1 MGRDLFDR
9 RLTDPT
15 AAEVVAA
22 LVAATGAANAG
33 HTAGTFA
40 TVATGAP
47 VVAERV
53 LREPEGMNGY
63 FGNGRDD
70 VARLSLGW
78 WTDATG
84 RKFVRVRTW
93 RERSRRYDEFGGQT
107 AEFDRSE
114 GDRHRRPGV
123 WHVDHERVVEAGSG
137 GEPEWVAVCGCGAA
151 GSPASLAWQHGMC
164 GPCADRVAEF
174 GATAVT
180 HAPGLLS
187 DAGFEPT
194 DVLFT
199 PDGEFVV
206 AAGRHSYRWRKLA
219 SGRLAVTGD
228 DLDTD
233 GRVRAAA
240 LGHTT
245 LLGTCA
251 NNLIGDGPTES
262 VLLVTLSTG
271 LPLVSRVRLR
281 GRPVAVLWTGRPG
294 QLLAQAYDDR
304 LNLIDIRTGD
314 HDQTPAVA
322 PPPDA
327 RLCAV
332 RPDATAP
339 RAVFAADHRA
349 SVARV
354 NSDGTLAVESRF
366 LLGDGHLNRTGV
378 WQGGPVHVR
387 FTPDGERLLFV
398 RGDEMEL
405 RHPAKPKALLQAR
418 FPVEVRD
425 VAFSPDYEHLFVLG
439 GDDAV
444 YVCNPGTLTSVRARL
459 RWHLGPV
466 SRLAVSPDGRTL
478 ATAGAEGVKLWPVS
492 QLLPLLG

>member
-22 LVAATGAANAG
+22 LVAATGAANVG

-47 VVAERV
+47 IVAERV

-123 WHVDHERVVEAGSG
+123 WHVDHERMVEAGSG

-174 GATAVT
+174 GPGAVA
-180 HAPGLLS
+180 HAPGLLA
-187 DAGFEPT
+187 DADFEPT

-199 PDGEFVV
+199 PDGKHVV
-206 AAGRHSYRWRKLA
+206 AVGHGHYRVWDAATGARCARGSYADSAGRPRPAA
-219 SGRLAVTGD
+219 SP
-228 DLDTD
+228 D
-233 GRVRAAA
+233 GRFVF
-240 LGHTT
+240 LGYDTASVD
-245 LLGTCA
+245 LLA
-251 NNLIGDGPTES
+251 M
-262 VLLVTLSTG
+262 TG
-271 LPLVSRVRLR
+271 ATVQRRS
-281 GRPVAVLWTGRPG
+281 VAVHIPNNFTAALWTGR
-294 QLLAQAYDDR
+294 
-304 LNLIDIRTGD
+304 
-314 HDQTPAVA
+314 
-322 PPPDA
+322 
-327 RLCAV
+327 
-332 RPDATAP
+332 
-339 RAVFAADHRA
+339 
-349 SVARV
+349 
-354 NSDGTLAVESRF
+354 
-366 LLGDGHLNRTGV
+366 
-378 WQGGPVHVR
+378 
-387 FTPDGERLLFV
+387 
-398 RGDEMEL
+398 
-405 RHPAKPKALLQAR
+405 
-418 FPVEVRD
+418 
-425 VAFSPDYEHLFVLG
+425 
-439 GDDAV
+439 
-444 YVCNPGTLTSVRARL
+444 
-459 RWHLGPV
+459 
-466 SRLAVSPDGRTL
+466 
-478 ATAGAEGVKLWPVS
+478 
-492 QLLPLLG
+492 